1 MVGAEALMRWR
12 TADGAAVSPSQFI
25 PIAEESGLIVELG
38 RWALRQ
44 ACLECVRWEGEA
56 SVAVNVSPVQFA
68 LADVFADVWL
78 ALEASGLPPHR
89 LEIEITEGCFVHRDS
104 DVAQTLERLRALGVT
119 IAIDDFGTGYSSLQ
133 YLGRLPFDTIKIDQS
148 FIRELATDARAA
160 ETVRAI
166 SSLARTHGKL
176 IVAEGVETEAQ
187 ANWLAGIGCEFVQG
201 YFYARSRD
209 AATLR
214 MDLARQA
221 A

>member
-1 MVGAEALMRWR
+1 MRWLLR
-12 TADGAAVSPSQFI
+12 GEQGLGARAASR
-25 PIAEESGLIVELG
+25 ATHEKEKGLG
-38 RWALRQ
+38 RAHSEPAAQR
-44 ACLECVRWEGEA
+44 
-56 SVAVNVSPVQFA
+56 
-68 LADVFADVWL
+68 
-78 ALEASGLPPHR
+78 PHKR
-89 LEIEITEGCFVHRDS
+89 GPCPRHGSLGGSLV
-104 DVAQTLERLRALGVT
+104 VRLRALGVS